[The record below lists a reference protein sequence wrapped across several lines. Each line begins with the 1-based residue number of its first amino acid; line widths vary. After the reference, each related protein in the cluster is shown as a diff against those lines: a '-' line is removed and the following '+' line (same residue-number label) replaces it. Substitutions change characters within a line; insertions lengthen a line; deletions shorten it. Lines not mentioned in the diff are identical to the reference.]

1 MAILYNPEKLPN
13 HDDGGSTVYTG
24 KLMENYG
31 ISLVDIM
38 ICVIGYITNNC
49 DDACSVCDLP
59 AKMADLPKKTADKM
73 DFRDVPRESTFF
85 SFEI

>member
-1 MAILYNPEKLPN
+1 
-13 HDDGGSTVYTG
+13 
-24 KLMENYG
+24 
-31 ISLVDIM
+31 M

-59 AKMADLPKKTADKM
+59 AKMADLPKKTTDKM

-85 SFEI
+85 SLEV